1 MATRRIIGSEKTILE
16 NDLHPEEKSNIAPA
30 VPKHVIFKL
39 LGFTFAMIVL
49 PISSYFLTV
58 HSVFKGNASLAGGLA
73 ALLANVVLISYVV
86 VAMREDESGRQDS
99 PTKLDPKKNQ

>member
-1 MATRRIIGSEKTILE
+1 MATRRIISSEKTILD

-39 LGFTFAMIVL
+39 LGFTFAMIVV
-49 PISSYFLTV
+49 PIGSYFLTV

-73 ALLANVVLISYVV
+73 ALLANVVLISYVI
-86 VAMREDESGRQDS
+86 VAMKEDESGRKGSPAKPDS
-99 PTKLDPKKNQ
+99 KKDQ

>member
-1 MATRRIIGSEKTILE
+1 MDQL
-16 NDLHPEEKSNIAPA
+16 
-30 VPKHVIFKL
+30 
-39 LGFTFAMIVL
+39 
-49 PISSYFLTV
+49 
-58 HSVFKGNASLAGGLA
+58 VFSTNASAGNASLAGGLA